1 MLQLLDDTLSHGHV
15 VVWSAFDGSDA
26 DSFIGLGDGH
36 RQPTH
41 PGKVPLLNEIDV
53 FCSLC
58 TLLLLLVGSPLPMTH
73 LEAERL
79 QTVAASYAVILMVC
93 FTCGAALLTF
103 AVAASFA
110 LGFLGVGE
118 LDPNCLLNFRH
129 GVNPEELRMK
139 AQLVAAEL
147 SQLGNLALLEEIKA
161 MNPYD
166 LSRIDR
172 SMNFLARELFPTLAL
187 IDSIATTG
195 ISSRPYQRTST
206 TSMLPALEPLQS
218 LQPVPEEG
226 PNFFSQDQ
234 HVEGPAASMI
244 LSAATSARA
253 LIRAFSHSTRSR
265 SSNSKSLED
274 AVPSVRSH
282 GDEEPEEGELEHQM
296 AGPCE
301 VVSTD
306 L

>member
-1 MLQLLDDTLSHGHV
+1 
-15 VVWSAFDGSDA
+15 
-26 DSFIGLGDGH
+26 
-36 RQPTH
+36 
-41 PGKVPLLNEIDV
+41 
-53 FCSLC
+53 
-58 TLLLLLVGSPLPMTH
+58 
-73 LEAERL
+73 
-79 QTVAASYAVILMVC
+79 
-93 FTCGAALLTF
+93 
-103 AVAASFA
+103 
-110 LGFLGVGE
+110 
-118 LDPNCLLNFRH
+118 
-129 GVNPEELRMK
+129 
-139 AQLVAAEL
+139 
-147 SQLGNLALLEEIKA
+147 

-206 TSMLPALEPLQS
+206 TSMLPALEPLQP
-218 LQPVPEEG
+218 LQPVPE
-226 PNFFSQDQ
+226 
-234 HVEGPAASMI
+234 EGPAASMI